1 MLPNF
6 NTFCVIFAE
15 DEIENLKSTSTMK
28 SMVRAIKM
36 EYDIDARTYGL
47 FNLQFSD
54 GEEFYKDKEI
64 ESSTW

>member
-1 MLPNF
+1 
-6 NTFCVIFAE
+6 
-15 DEIENLKSTSTMK
+15 MK

-36 EYDIDARTYGL
+36 QYEIDARTYGL
-47 FNLQFSD
+47 FNLQYSD